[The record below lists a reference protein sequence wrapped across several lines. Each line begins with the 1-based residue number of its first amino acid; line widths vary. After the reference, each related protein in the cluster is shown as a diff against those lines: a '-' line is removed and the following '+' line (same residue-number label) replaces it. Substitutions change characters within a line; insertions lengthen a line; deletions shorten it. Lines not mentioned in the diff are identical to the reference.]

1 MPDDTQ
7 QPSLP
12 LPAPPA
18 RGDEPLLPVRML
30 NEWIYCPRLAFL
42 EWVEGEWADSGD
54 TAEGR
59 RVHARVDR
67 AGGGFAAADE
77 LGEDERLAT
86 RSLTLSSE
94 RLGIIAKLD
103 LLEAQDGFVT
113 PVDYKKGRRPHV
125 DKGAFEPERVQVC
138 AQGLI
143 LEDNGYRV
151 REGMIWFAGSRERVP
166 VRLDE
171 ELRALTERAIAEMR
185 LACAGGRRPPPLEM
199 SRKCVRCSLAGIC
212 LPDETR
218 FFHARGIVPRPLNP
232 GDDPAL
238 PVHVQKPG
246 ARVRK
251 QADVLVIETDEEKT
265 RVPLIDVSELV
276 LYGPASITT
285 PALHAL
291 MRHQIPVTWAST
303 GGWTLGHTISTG
315 HRNVLV
321 RTAQYRA
328 SFDERRRLAIARSLV
343 VAKIRNC
350 RTMLRRNW
358 KAAGT
363 PTSGDE
369 RRGDD
374 GADADPDAMA
384 ERASARRPVRDPAMR
399 DGILKRLA
407 RLADR
412 AGHAADPASLLGL
425 EGEAAALYFRHFETM
440 ISPSRARLPA
450 FAFDKRTR
458 RPPAD
463 PVNALLSFAY
473 SMLARTWLVTL
484 SAVGLDPYRGFHH
497 AERYGRPALA
507 LDLMEPFR
515 PILADSVVLQ
525 VINNGEV
532 TSAGFVARAGAV
544 AMTEATRRSL
554 IAAYERRLQRET
566 THPLFGY
573 RISMRRLIE
582 VQARLFARHLEG
594 ELSEYPNYLPR

>member
-1 MPDDTQ
+1 MSADTQ

-67 AGGGFAAADE
+67 AGGDFAAADE

-94 RLGIIAKLD
+94 RLGIIAKMD

-113 PVDYKKGRRPHV
+113 PVDYTKGRRPHV
-125 DKGAFEPERVQVC
+125 DKGAFAPERVQVC

-218 FFHARGIVPRPLNP
+218 FFHGRDLAPRPLNP
-232 GDDPAL
+232 AADAAL

-251 QADVLVIETDEEKT
+251 DGEALVIDTGEETI

-291 MRHQIPVTWAST
+291 MRRQIPVTWAST
-303 GGWTLGHTISTG
+303 GGWTLGHTVSTG

-328 SFDERRRLAIARSLV
+328 SFDERRRLAIARGIV
-343 VAKIRNC
+343 AAKIRNC

-358 KAAGT
+358 KAPARGESEAPAPADAAEPLSPAGT
-363 PTSGDE
+363 QAAGK
-369 RRGDD
+369 
-374 GADADPDAMA
+374 
-384 ERASARRPVRDPAMR
+384 AMR
-399 DGILKRLA
+399 DEILTRLA

-412 AGHAADPASLLGL
+412 AEQAADPAALLGL
-425 EGEAAALYFRHFETM
+425 EGEAAALYFRHFEAM

-450 FAFDKRTR
+450 FRFDKRTR

-473 SMLARTWLVTL
+473 TLLARTWLVAL
-484 SAVGLDPYRGFHH
+484 SAVGLDPYRGFYH

-515 PILADSVVLQ
+515 PVLADGIVLRL
-525 VINNGEV
+525 INGREITAGDFVRRGE
-532 TSAGFVARAGAV
+532 AV
-544 AMTEATRRSL
+544 AMTEAARKRF
-554 IAAYERRLQRET
+554 IQAYERRLAQEVA
-566 THPLFGY
+566 HPLFGY
-573 RISMRRLIE
+573 RISLRRLIA

-594 ELSEYPNYLPR
+594 ELPRYPHYLPR

>member
-1 MPDDTQ
+1 MPVDDR
-7 QPSLP
+7 QPLLP
-12 LPAPPA
+12 LPAPPV
-18 RGDEPLLPVRML
+18 RGEEPLIPVRML

-67 AGGGFAAADE
+67 AGGDFSAAEE
-77 LGEDERLAT
+77 LGDDERLTT

-94 RLGIIAKLD
+94 RLGIIARLD
-103 LLEAQDGFVT
+103 LLEAEDGFVT
-113 PVDYKKGRRPHV
+113 PVDYKKGKRPHV

-138 AQGLI
+138 AQALI

-151 REGMIWFAGSRERVP
+151 REGMIWFAASRERVP
-166 VRLDE
+166 VSLDD
-171 ELRALTERAIAEMR
+171 ELRATTERAIAEMR
-185 LACAGGRRPPPLEM
+185 LMCVSGRRPPPLEM

-218 FFHARGIVPRPLNP
+218 FFRKPVVPRPLNP

-246 ARVRK
+246 ARLRK
-251 QADVLVIETDEEKT
+251 SGEMLVIEADDTTT
-265 RVPLIDVSELV
+265 RVPFIDISELV
-276 LYGPASITT
+276 LFGPVSITT
-285 PALHAL
+285 PTLHAL
-291 MRHQIPVTWAST
+291 MRRQIPVTWAST

-321 RTAQYRA
+321 RTAQYA
-328 SFDERRRLAIARSLV
+328 VSFDERRRLEIARSLV
-343 VAKIRNC
+343 AAKIRNS

-358 KAAGT
+358 KKDAPDPSPEPSPEPFPETAA
-363 PTSGDE
+363 
-369 RRGDD
+369 
-374 GADADPDAMA
+374 ADAVPPADATGL
-384 ERASARRPVRDPAMR
+384 RDE
-399 DGILKRLA
+399 ILSRLT

-412 AGHAADPASLLGL
+412 AAKAADTASLLGL
-425 EGEAAALYFRHFETM
+425 EGEAASIYFRHFEAM
-440 ISPSRARLPA
+440 ISPARRRFPA
-450 FAFDKRTR
+450 FAFDRRTR

-473 SMLARTWLVTL
+473 SMLSRTWLVTL
-484 SAVGLDPYRGFHH
+484 SAVGLDPYRGFYH

-515 PILADSVVLQ
+515 PILADSTVLQ

-532 TSAGFVARAGAV
+532 TPSGFISRGPAV
-544 AMTEATRRSL
+544 AMSEATRRSL

-573 RISMRRLIE
+573 HVSMRRLIE
-582 VQARLFARHLEG
+582 VQARLFARYLQG
-594 ELSEYPNYLPR
+594 ELDEYPNYLPR